1 MTHAEPARPLA
12 TTPVDLDPGYAMDA
26 KTLRRLSLFAAVL
39 LCIALAFGAYWMLH
53 ARFLEST
60 DNAYVRADIVVVS
73 SQLAARI
80 TRVQVEDNQW
90 VEAGDTLASLD
101 DADFVYQE
109 QRIQTQ
115 IDDLQVQLHSL
126 TNQHAQQQARIEAQA
141 AEVQASSAELGR
153 QQGNLERIR
162 TLRRGGFASEQQ
174 FSSLGANVAVARASV
189 DKAKAGLKGHRLELS
204 QLDNR
209 RQQLQ
214 NQLDGARNDLAQ
226 ARLNLART
234 QIVAPIAGRVGNRSL
249 REGQYV
255 RPGEALLAL
264 VPRSVWVQANFK
276 ETQVARMHPQQK
288 VELRFD
294 ALPELRLQ
302 GTLDSLY
309 PATGAEFSLLPPD
322 NATGNFT
329 KVIQRVPVKIRLPE
343 NIPELERIRPG
354 MSVVATVDSRD

>member
-12 TTPVDLDPGYAMDA
+12 TTAVDLDSGYAMDA

-189 DKAKAGLKGHRLELS
+189 DKAKAGLKGHHLELS

>member
-12 TTPVDLDPGYAMDA
+12 AKPVDLDSGYAMDA
-26 KTLRRLSLFAAVL
+26 KTLRRLALFAAML
-39 LCIALAFGAYWMLH
+39 LCIALAFGAYWLLQG
-53 ARFLEST
+53 RFLETT
-60 DNAYVRADIVVVS
+60 DNAYVRADIVEVS
-73 SQLAARI
+73 SQLAGRI
-80 TRVQVEDNQW
+80 TRVQAQDNQW
-90 VEAGDTLASLD
+90 VEAGDVLARLD
-101 DADFVYQE
+101 DADYVYQE

-115 IDDLQVQLHSL
+115 INDLQVQLHSL
-126 TNQHAQQQARIEAQA
+126 SNQQEQQQARIEAQA
-141 AEVQASSAELGR
+141 AEVQAGSAELGR
-153 QQGNLERIR
+153 QQDNLERLR
-162 TLRRGGFASEQQ
+162 ALRRNGFVSEEQ
-174 FSSLGANVAVARASV
+174 FSSLSANVAVARANV
-189 DKAKAGLKGHRLELS
+189 DKAKAGLKAYRLELE

-214 NQLDGARNDLAQ
+214 NQLDGAHNDLAQ

-234 QIVAPIAGRVGNRSL
+234 RIVAPIAGRVGNRSL

-264 VPRSVWVQANFK
+264 VPRELWVQANFK

-294 ALPELRLQ
+294 ALPNLRLQ

-354 MSVVATVDSRD
+354 MSVIATVDSRD

>member
-1 MTHAEPARPLA
+1 MSHLEPARPVVA
-12 TTPVDLDPGYAMDA
+12 TPVDLDSSYAMDA
-26 KTLRRLSLFAAVL
+26 TTRRRLAIFVAVL
-39 LCIALAFGAYWMLH
+39 LSIALGFFIHWAAYG
-53 ARFLEST
+53 RFLEST

-73 SQLAARI
+73 SQLPGRI
-80 TRVQVEDNQW
+80 TRVLVDDNQW
-90 VEAGDTLASLD
+90 VEAGDSLARLD
-101 DADFVYQE
+101 DADFVYQV
-109 QRIQTQ
+109 QHIQTRLQ
-115 IDDLQVQLHSL
+115 ELQVQLDSL
-126 TNQHAQQQARIEAQA
+126 ANLRDQQQAQIEAQT
-141 AEVQASSAELGR
+141 AEVQAGSAELAR
-153 QQGNLERIR
+153 HQRNLERIR
-162 TLRRGGFASEQQ
+162 TLRKGGFASEEQ
-174 FSSLGANVAVARASV
+174 FSTLGANALVARATL
-189 DKAKAGLKGHRLELS
+189 DKANAGLKGQHLEFR

-214 NQLDGARNDLAQ
+214 TQLDGASHDLAQ

-255 RPGEALLAL
+255 RPGEALLSL
-264 VPRSVWVQANFK
+264 VPNTLWVQANFK
-276 ETQVARMHPQQK
+276 ETQSARLHPRQQ

-302 GTLDSLY
+302 GTIDSLY

-343 NIPELERIRPG
+343 TLPERERIRPG
-354 MSVVATVDSRD
+354 MSVVVTVDSRG

>member
-1 MTHAEPARPLA
+1 MFWPTRYRPNKAWCAASSTTTLWRKSYALTGVRPCTAATSCSATTTIRACENRPPMPHAEPARPLA

-39 LCIALAFGAYWMLH
+39 LCIALAFGAYWLLH

-90 VEAGDTLASLD
+90 VEAGDTLARLD

-126 TNQHAQQQARIEAQA
+126 TNQHAQQQARIEAHA

-162 TLRRGGFASEQQ
+162 ALRR
-174 FSSLGANVAVARASV
+174 
-189 DKAKAGLKGHRLELS
+189 
-204 QLDNR
+204 
-209 RQQLQ
+209 
-214 NQLDGARNDLAQ
+214 
-226 ARLNLART
+226 
-234 QIVAPIAGRVGNRSL
+234 RS
-249 REGQYV
+249 
-255 RPGEALLAL
+255 
-264 VPRSVWVQANFK
+264 
-276 ETQVARMHPQQK
+276 
-288 VELRFD
+288 
-294 ALPELRLQ
+294 
-302 GTLDSLY
+302 
-309 PATGAEFSLLPPD
+309 
-322 NATGNFT
+322 
-329 KVIQRVPVKIRLPE
+329 
-343 NIPELERIRPG
+343 
-354 MSVVATVDSRD
+354 

>member
-1 MTHAEPARPLA
+1 MTHAEPARPA
-12 TTPVDLDPGYAMDA
+12 ATPVDLDSGYAMDA
-26 KTLRRLSLFAAVL
+26 KTLRRLSLFAIAL
-39 LCIALAFGAYWMLH
+39 LCIALGVGVYWLMH

-80 TRVQVEDNQW
+80 TRVQAQDNQW
-90 VEAGDTLASLD
+90 VEAGDVLANLD
-101 DADFVYQE
+101 DADFIYQE

-115 IDDLQVQLHSL
+115 INDLQVQLHGLS
-126 TNQHAQQQARIEAQA
+126 NQQAQQQARIAAQA
-141 AEVQASSAELGR
+141 ADVQAASADLGR
-153 QQGNLERIR
+153 QQDNLERLR
-162 TLRRGGFASEQQ
+162 ALRRGGFVSEEQ
-174 FSSLGANVAVARASV
+174 FSSLSANVAVARANV
-189 DKAKAGLKGHRLELS
+189 DKAKAGLKAYELELS
-204 QLDNR
+204 QLDNQR
-209 RQQLQ
+209 EQLQ
-214 NQLDGARNDLAQ
+214 NQLEGARNDLAQ
-226 ARLNLART
+226 ARLNLSRT

-255 RPGEALLAL
+255 RPGEALLSL
-264 VPRSVWVQANFK
+264 VPRNLWVQANFK

-294 ALPELRLQ
+294 ALPGLRLQ
-302 GTLDSLY
+302 GTVDSLY

-343 NIPELERIRPG
+343 NTPELERIRPG